1 MKFSVFLLGAGTI
14 AVMLMGAAQVKGTL
28 TNAPIAAL
36 APGFHADGDHFG
48 GRPCAEPCGNLFQGY
63 AWALMHDVRHAR
75 TCEAVQPAYR
85 AGCLQYVDDL
95 NMRRSARA
103 VAQRQSGPSEVPT
116 TGGPA
121 KPIGPT
127 PTLVLPVSTSGTAT
141 SP

>member
-14 AVMLMGAAQVKGTL
+14 AAMLMGAAQVKGTL

-48 GRPCAEPCGNLFQGY
+48 GRPCAAPCAELFQGY

-75 TCEAVQPAYR
+75 SCEAIQPALR
-85 AGCLQYVDDL
+85 AGCMQYVDDL
-95 NMRRSARA
+95 VMRRAARA
-103 VAQRQSGPSEVPT
+103 VAQRQLEAPT
-116 TGGPA
+116 AGGSTQ
-121 KPIGPT
+121 PIGPT
-127 PTLVLPVSTSGTAT
+127 PTLILPVSTSGTAA

>member
-48 GRPCAEPCGNLFQGY
+48 GRPCAAPCAELFQGY

-75 TCEAVQPAYR
+75 SCEGVQPAYR
-85 AGCLQYVDDL
+85 AGCMQYVDDL
-95 NMRRSARA
+95 VMRRAARA
-103 VAQRQSGPSEVPT
+103 VAQRQSEAPVTSGAEQR
-116 TGGPA
+116 
-121 KPIGPT
+121 IGPT
-127 PTLVLPVSTSGTAT
+127 PTLILPVSTSGTAT

>member
-48 GRPCAEPCGNLFQGY
+48 GRPCAAPCAELFQGY

-75 TCEAVQPAYR
+75 SCEAVQPDFR
-85 AGCLQYVDDL
+85 AGCMQYVDDL

-103 VAQRQSGPSEVPT
+103 VAQHQSGPSEVPT
-116 TGGPA
+116 PGGSA